1 MRIRSNRLS
10 LPVYPKVLNGSR
22 SFQHFFQRIYC
33 MEKIQKCVNISL
45 SLSSPVN
52 GLVRFVMRRKLVSLS
67 SSVRVIL
74 FFFFTGSSLLM
85 AVGIFG
91 PAISGSDS
99 MLFVSP
105 KNMFRL
111 LNMTLLIQQPSS
123 RSLKGSEL
131 SIRGAMSGTISL
143 RLLLEMETESSR
155 DLLAPHPL
163 FL

>member
-1 MRIRSNRLS
+1 MV
-10 LPVYPKVLNGSR
+10 PVL
-22 SFQHFFQRIYC
+22 F
-33 MEKIQKCVNISL
+33 NISFRAFTKQRKYRNTVHIAL
-45 SLSSPVN
+45 SQVSPVN
-52 GLVRFVMRRKLVSLS
+52 GRVRFVMRRKFVSLS

-74 FFFFTGSSLLM
+74 FFFFAGSSLLM

-105 KNMFRL
+105 RNMFRL
-111 LNMTLLIQQPSS
+111 LNMKVLIQQPSS

-155 DLLAPHPL
+155 DLLAPLPL